1 MNYKREKR
9 GLSMEGFME
18 WILEANAFVNDLVWG
33 WPLLLLIFGTGIFL
47 TTYTRFI
54 TITKFGYV
62 IKETFFKMFKKDQLG
77 EGEVT
82 AFQAVS
88 TALAATVGTGNIAG
102 VGTAIAIGGPGAVFW
117 MWIAATFGMATKYGE
132 VVLSIKYREK
142 TEDGRFVGG
151 PMYYLSKGANMKW
164 LAVLFAIFGT
174 LATFG
179 IGNMVQSNSVADSL
193 NATFGI
199 SPLLTGIVLAV
210 LVALVILGGIKSI
223 GKVTE
228 VIVPFM
234 AAIYLIGGL
243 SIILLNIQLVP
254 EAFRIIFHDAFTGS
268 AAAGGFVGSSIM
280 LSIRYGVARGV
291 FTNEAG
297 LGSAPIAHAAA
308 TTDHPVRQGLWGIF
322 EVFADTIVLCTI
334 TALVI
339 VMTGAWDTGL
349 DGAPLTTAAFEE
361 GFAYGGYIVT
371 FGLIFCAF
379 STLLGWSYYGER
391 CMEYLFGAKSIIIY
405 RIVYLPLIV
414 VGAVGG
420 LRVVWDLADTLN
432 GLMALPNLVG
442 LLILSPVIVKSTKEY
457 FGKDGIYEKEKNK
470 IE

>member
-1 MNYKREKR
+1 
-9 GLSMEGFME
+9 MEGFME
-18 WILEANAFVNDLVWG
+18 QVMKVNEFVNNLVWG
-33 WPLLLLIFGTGIFL
+33 WPFLLLIFGTGIFL
-47 TTYTRFI
+47 TAFTGFI
-54 TITKFGYV
+54 SFRKFGY
-62 IKETFFKMFKKDQLG
+62 IIRQTFFKIFSKDQVG
-77 EGEVT
+77 EGEIT

-117 MWIAATFGMATKYGE
+117 MWIAALFGMTTKYGE

-151 PMYYLSKGANMKW
+151 PMYYLTKGANMKW
-164 LAVLFAIFGT
+164 LAIVFAVFGT

-199 SPLLTGIVLAV
+199 NPLITGVVLAV
-210 LVALVILGGIKSI
+210 LVALVILGGIQSI

-228 VIVPFM
+228 IIVPFM
-234 AAIYLIGGL
+234 AAIYIIGGV
-243 SIILLNIQLVP
+243 SIILLNITLVP
-254 EAFRIIFHDAFTGS
+254 EAFRVIFHDAFTGS
-268 AAAGGFVGSSIM
+268 AATGGFVGSSIM
-280 LSIRYGVARGV
+280 LSVRYGVARGV

-308 TTDHPVRQGLWGIF
+308 TTDHPVRQGLWGVF
-322 EVFADTIVLCTI
+322 EVFADTLVLCTI

-339 VMTGAWDTGL
+339 VMTGAYDTGL

-361 GFAYGGYIVT
+361 GLAYGGYVVT
-371 FGLIFCAF
+371 FGLIFFAF

-391 CMEYLFGAKSIIIY
+391 CMEFLFGPKSIIVY
-405 RIVYLPLIV
+405 RLVYLPLIV
-414 VGAVGG
+414 VGSVGG
-420 LRVVWDLADTLN
+420 LRAVWALADTLN
-432 GLMALPNLVG
+432 GLMALPNLIG
-442 LLILSPVIVKSTKEY
+442 LLILSPVIVKLTKEY
-457 FGKDGIYEKEKNK
+457 FGKGGIYEKEEK
-470 IE
+470 

>member
-1 MNYKREKR
+1 
-9 GLSMEGFME
+9 MEGFME
-18 WILEANAFVNDLVWG
+18 QVMKVNEFVNNLVWG
-33 WPLLLLIFGTGIFL
+33 WPFLLLIFGTGIFL
-47 TTYTRFI
+47 TAFTGFI
-54 TITKFGYV
+54 SFRKFGY
-62 IKETFFKMFKKDQLG
+62 IIRQTFFKIFSKDQVG
-77 EGEVT
+77 EGEIT

-117 MWIAATFGMATKYGE
+117 MWIAALFGMTTKYGE

-151 PMYYLSKGANMKW
+151 PMYYLTKGANMKW
-164 LAVLFAIFGT
+164 LAIVFASFGT

-199 SPLLTGIVLAV
+199 NPLITGVVLAV
-210 LVALVILGGIKSI
+210 LVALVILGGIQSI

-234 AAIYLIGGL
+234 AVIYIIGGV
-243 SIILLNIQLVP
+243 SIILLNITLVP
-254 EAFRIIFHDAFTGS
+254 EAFRVIFHDAFTGS
-268 AAAGGFVGSSIM
+268 AATGGFVGSSIM
-280 LSIRYGVARGV
+280 LSVRYGVARGV

-308 TTDHPVRQGLWGIF
+308 TTDHPVRQGLWGVF
-322 EVFADTIVLCTI
+322 EVFADTLVLCTI

-339 VMTGAWDTGL
+339 VMTGAYDSGL

-361 GFAYGGYIVT
+361 GLAYGGYVVT
-371 FGLIFCAF
+371 FGLIFFAF

-391 CMEYLFGAKSIIIY
+391 CMEFLFGPKSIIFY
-405 RIVYLPLIV
+405 RLVYLPLIV
-414 VGAVGG
+414 VGSVGG
-420 LRVVWDLADTLN
+420 LRAVWALADTLN
-432 GLMALPNLVG
+432 GLMALPNLIG
-442 LLILSPVIVKSTKEY
+442 LLILSPVIVKLTKEY
-457 FGKDGIYEKEKNK
+457 FGKGGIYEKEEK
-470 IE
+470 

>member
-1 MNYKREKR
+1 
-9 GLSMEGFME
+9 MEGFME
-18 WILEANAFVNDLVWG
+18 QVMKVNEFVNNLVWG
-33 WPLLLLIFGTGIFL
+33 WPFLLLIFGTGIFL
-47 TTYTRFI
+47 TAFTGFI
-54 TITKFGYV
+54 SFRKFGY
-62 IKETFFKMFKKDQLG
+62 IIRQTFFKIFSKDQVG
-77 EGEVT
+77 EGEIT

-117 MWIAATFGMATKYGE
+117 MWIAALFGMTTKYGE

-151 PMYYLSKGANMKW
+151 PMYYLTKGANMKW
-164 LAVLFAIFGT
+164 LAIVFAVFGT

-199 SPLLTGIVLAV
+199 NPLITGVVLAV
-210 LVALVILGGIKSI
+210 LVALVILGGIQSI

-228 VIVPFM
+228 IIVPFM
-234 AAIYLIGGL
+234 AAIYIIGGV
-243 SIILLNIQLVP
+243 SIILLNITLVP
-254 EAFRIIFHDAFTGS
+254 EAFRVIFHDAFTGS
-268 AAAGGFVGSSIM
+268 AATGGFVGSSIM
-280 LSIRYGVARGV
+280 LSVRYGVARGV

-308 TTDHPVRQGLWGIF
+308 TTDHPVRQGLWGVF
-322 EVFADTIVLCTI
+322 EVFADTLVLCTI

-339 VMTGAWDTGL
+339 VMTGAYDSGL

-361 GFAYGGYIVT
+361 GLVYGGYVVT
-371 FGLIFCAF
+371 FGLIFFAF

-391 CMEYLFGAKSIIIY
+391 CMEFLFGPKSIIVY
-405 RIVYLPLIV
+405 RLVYLPLIV
-414 VGAVGG
+414 VGSVGG
-420 LRVVWDLADTLN
+420 LRAVWALADTLN
-432 GLMALPNLVG
+432 GLMALPNLIG
-442 LLILSPVIVKSTKEY
+442 LLILSPVIVKLTKEY
-457 FGKDGIYEKEKNK
+457 FGKGGIYEKEEK
-470 IE
+470 

>member
-1 MNYKREKR
+1 MD
-9 GLSMEGFME
+9 
-18 WILEANAFVNDLVWG
+18 WVLEVNGVVNDLVWG
-33 WPLLLLIFGTGIFL
+33 WPFLILIVGTGVLL
-47 TTYTRFI
+47 TVRTRFI
-54 TITKFGYV
+54 SFTKFGYML
-62 IKETFFKMFKKDQLG
+62 KQTFLKIFSKSQVG

-117 MWIAATFGMATKYGE
+117 MWIAALFGMATKYGE
-132 VVLSIKYREK
+132 VVLAIQYREK

-151 PMYYLSKGANMKW
+151 PMYYLEKGANMRW
-164 LAVLFAIFGT
+164 LAVLFAIFGAA
-174 LATFG
+174 ATFG

-199 SPLLTGIVLAV
+199 QPWITGVVLAV
-210 LVALVILGGIKSI
+210 LVALVIVGGIKKI
-223 GKVTE
+223 GKVAE
-228 VIVPFM
+228 IVVPFM
-234 AAIYLIGGL
+234 AAIYIIGGL
-243 SIILLNIQLVP
+243 IIIIANIQLVP
-254 EAFRIIFHDAFTGS
+254 QAFGVIFRDAFTGS
-268 AAAGGFVGSSIM
+268 AAAGGFVGSTLT

-339 VMTGAWDTGL
+339 VMTGAVDTGL
-349 DGAPLTTAAFEE
+349 DGAALTTSAFNE
-361 GFAYGGYIVT
+361 GIAYGGYIVT
-371 FGLIFCAF
+371 FGLIFFAF

-391 CMEYLFGAKSIIIY
+391 CMDCLLYTSPSPRDRQKS
-405 RIVYLPLIV
+405 RMPSS
-414 VGAVGG
+414 A
-420 LRVVWDLADTLN
+420 
-432 GLMALPNLVG
+432 
-442 LLILSPVIVKSTKEY
+442 
-457 FGKDGIYEKEKNK
+457 
-470 IE
+470 

>member
-1 MNYKREKR
+1 
-9 GLSMEGFME
+9 MEGFME
-18 WILEANAFVNDLVWG
+18 QVMKVNEFVNNLVWG
-33 WPLLLLIFGTGIFL
+33 WPFLLLIFGTGIFL
-47 TTYTRFI
+47 TAFTGFI
-54 TITKFGYV
+54 SFRKFGY
-62 IKETFFKMFKKDQLG
+62 IIRQTFFKIFSKDQVG
-77 EGEVT
+77 EGEIT

-117 MWIAATFGMATKYGE
+117 MWIAALFGMTTKYGE

-151 PMYYLSKGANMKW
+151 PMYYLTKGANMKW
-164 LAVLFAIFGT
+164 LAIVFAAFGT

-199 SPLLTGIVLAV
+199 NPLITGVVLAV
-210 LVALVILGGIKSI
+210 LVALVILGGIQSI

-228 VIVPFM
+228 IIVPFM
-234 AAIYLIGGL
+234 AAIYIIGGV
-243 SIILLNIQLVP
+243 SIILLNITLVP

-268 AAAGGFVGSSIM
+268 AATGGFVGSSIM
-280 LSIRYGVARGV
+280 LSVRYGVARGV

-308 TTDHPVRQGLWGIF
+308 TTDHPVRQGLWGVF
-322 EVFADTIVLCTI
+322 EVFADTLVLCTI

-339 VMTGAWDTGL
+339 VMTGAYDTGL

-361 GFAYGGYIVT
+361 GLAYGGYVVT
-371 FGLIFCAF
+371 FGLIFFAF

-391 CMEYLFGAKSIIIY
+391 CMEFLFGPKSIIVY
-405 RIVYLPLIV
+405 RLVYLPLIV
-414 VGAVGG
+414 VGSVGG
-420 LRVVWDLADTLN
+420 LRAVWALADTLN
-432 GLMALPNLVG
+432 GLMALPNLIG
-442 LLILSPVIVKSTKEY
+442 LLILSPVIVKLTKEY
-457 FGKDGIYEKEKNK
+457 FGKGGIYEKEETQK
-470 IE
+470 

>member
-1 MNYKREKR
+1 
-9 GLSMEGFME
+9 MEGFME
-18 WILEANAFVNDLVWG
+18 GTMKVNEFVNDLVWG

-47 TTYTRFI
+47 TIYTRFF
-54 TITKFGYV
+54 TFRKFGYI
-62 IKETFFKMFKKDQLG
+62 IKETFFKMFKKDQVG

-117 MWIAATFGMATKYGE
+117 MWVAAMFGMATKYGE

-164 LAVLFAIFGT
+164 LAVIFAVFGT

-199 SPLLTGIVLAV
+199 EPFITGVVLAL

-228 VIVPFM
+228 IIVPFM
-234 AAIYLIGGL
+234 AAVYIIGGV
-243 SIILLNIQLVP
+243 SIILLKIGLIP

-268 AAAGGFVGSSIM
+268 AAAGGFAGSSIM
-280 LSIRYGVARGV
+280 LSIRYGVARGI

-308 TTDHPVRQGLWGIF
+308 TTDHPVRQGLWGVF

-361 GFAYGGYIVT
+361 GLPYGGYVVT
-371 FGLIFCAF
+371 FGLIFFAF

-391 CMEYLFGAKSIIIY
+391 CMEYLFGPKSIIVY
-405 RIVYLPLIV
+405 RLVYLPLIV
-414 VGAVGG
+414 VGSVGG
-420 LRVVWDLADTLN
+420 LRVVWALADTLN
-432 GLMALPNLVG
+432 GLMALPNLIG
-442 LLILSPVIVKSTKEY
+442 LLILSPVIVKSTKDF
-457 FGKDGIYEKEKNK
+457 FGKNGIYEREQKQK
-470 IE
+470 

>member
-1 MNYKREKR
+1 
-9 GLSMEGFME
+9 MEGFME
-18 WILEANAFVNDLVWG
+18 QVMKVNEFVNDIVWG

-47 TTYTRFI
+47 TAYTGFVSFR
-54 TITKFGYV
+54 KFGY
-62 IKETFFKMFKKDQLG
+62 IIRQTFFKMFNKNQVG
-77 EGEVT
+77 EGEIT

-117 MWIAATFGMATKYGE
+117 MWVAALFGMTTKYGE

-142 TEDGRFVGG
+142 TADGRFVGG
-151 PMYYLSKGANMKW
+151 PMYYLTKGANMKW
-164 LAVLFAIFGT
+164 LAIVFAAFGT

-199 SPLLTGIVLAV
+199 DPLITGIVLAV
-210 LVALVILGGIKSI
+210 LVALVILGGIQSI

-228 VIVPFM
+228 IIVPFM
-234 AAIYLIGGL
+234 AAIYIIGGVT
-243 SIILLNIQLVP
+243 IIVLNITLIP
-254 EAFRIIFHDAFTGS
+254 EAFRVIFHDAFTGT
-268 AAAGGFVGSSIM
+268 AATGGFVGSSIM

-308 TTDHPVRQGLWGIF
+308 TTDHPVRQGLWGVF

-339 VMTGAWDTGL
+339 VMTGAYDTGL

-361 GFAYGGYIVT
+361 GLAYGGYVVT
-371 FGLIFCAF
+371 FGLIFFAF

-391 CMEYLFGAKSIIIY
+391 CMEFLFGPKSIMIY
-405 RIVYLPLIV
+405 RLVYLPLIV
-414 VGAVGG
+414 VGSVGG
-420 LRVVWDLADTLN
+420 LRAVWALADTLN
-432 GLMALPNLVG
+432 GLMALPNLIG
-442 LLILSPVIVKSTKEY
+442 LLLLSPMIVKLTKEY
-457 FGKDGIYEKEKNK
+457 FGKDGIYEIEEKK
-470 IE
+470 K